1 MLTTHLLNAICRGLL
16 QMIAFAISLKQ
27 ILSCRI
33 ECSNNVYGV
42 YVHFAT
48 LLIMLTEPS
57 QSQPAIAPNL
67 LEANNQNQN
76 AGRRPPIPLP
86 LISFIFVVFMWIFV
100 GISFIIGWRMW
111 WNSPIHPSFALFG
124 AVAFS
129 SVIAFA
135 IVLGLDIV
143 TGTNLSFEFAGLKFT
158 GTSGPVTLW
167 ILAFA
172 AIMSTFVLGDFKT
185 LSQSPA
191 APSPPLQNLRM
202 IPESCKETVVA
213 PVMR

>member
-1 MLTTHLLNAICRGLL
+1 MTTD
-16 QMIAFAISLKQ
+16 
-27 ILSCRI
+27 
-33 ECSNNVYGV
+33 
-42 YVHFAT
+42 
-48 LLIMLTEPS
+48 PS
-57 QSQPAIAPNL
+57 QLPPAITPYPP
-67 LEANNQNQN
+67 EANNQNQD
-76 AGRRPPIPLP
+76 AGRRPPIPNE
-86 LISFIFVVFMWIFV
+86 LILFISLVFAWIFI

-167 ILAFA
+167 IL
-172 AIMSTFVLGDFKT
+172 TFVTIMATVILGDFKA

-191 APSPPLQNLRM
+191 APYPPLQHLLMKTGCSN
-202 IPESCKETVVA
+202 ESVVA
-213 PVMR
+213 PVKK